1 MYFTRKQLTVIISII
16 ILTPII
22 LGLILN
28 IPGGSLTIGDENSWV
43 GFFGN
48 YSGGII
54 GGIVAYLI
62 ANSQMKHEKNQRI
75 QEQGKKDELNQKK
88 ILEKEN
94 YIKNIITL
102 YLMDEIKFNLNT
114 ILKEV
119 SFIEDVKL
127 RAEKKT
133 TLKRA
138 WSPSLK
144 FNEFEGVKFELI
156 KYNNLEVREVIEFY
170 KTCKLLSYKPKSDDL
185 TIEDANSLL
194 HLINKWSTKVNNP

>member
-75 QEQGKKDELNQKK
+75 QEQGKQDELNQKK

-127 RAEKKT
+127 RSEKKT

-144 FNEFEGVKFELI
+144 FSEFEGVKFELI